1 MSVGELIAS
10 FRERVAPGHTP
21 VVAPQA
27 PGRPTAHKSIVINP
41 VDIETETV
49 VKPAL
54 GIGLVAL
61 DMDGTLLNFRE
72 AITARVHRAL
82 RAAIGHGVQIVL
94 ATARPPR
101 AVRFYHQSLG
111 LKTPIISQ
119 NGALVWDEKNRRP
132 IHHLSIQADLAKKV
146 IGFAR
151 KMFPNLLACVEII
164 DKQYAEESMKLPAES
179 SVSRRMFS
187 PEFICPI
194 DAFLRVP
201 ATRLLLQASAEE
213 LDYLEEAIQA
223 KFKGKFNFFR
233 SNPKLLQLTA
243 EMANKGYALELVAR
257 QFNIPQGQ
265 VMAIGDSHNDLHML
279 QWAGVGVAVA
289 NAHENIKSQA
299 DHTVPSNDSDGV
311 AVALEQFVLSPTKRS
326 RSWA

>member
-1 MSVGELIAS
+1 MSVGELIAA
-10 FRERVAPGHTP
+10 FRERVAPGSTPLIVPEPARRVTTPHT
-21 VVAPQA
+21 
-27 PGRPTAHKSIVINP
+27 IVINP
-41 VDIETETV
+41 VNIQEETP
-49 VKPAL
+49 VKTST

-72 AITARVHRAL
+72 AITARVHRVL
-82 RAAIGHGVQIVL
+82 RAAVGRGVHIVL

-132 IHHLSIQADLAKKV
+132 IHHLSINADLAKKV
-146 IGFAR
+146 INFAR
-151 KMFPNLLACVEII
+151 KMFPDLLACVEII

-179 SVSRRMFS
+179 STSRRMFS
-187 PEFICPI
+187 PEYICPI

-201 ATRLLLQASAEE
+201 ATRLLLQAAVAD
-213 LDYLEEAIQA
+213 LDHLEQAIQA
-223 KFKGKFNFFR
+223 KFPGKFNCFR

-243 EMANKGYALELVAR
+243 DIANKGYALEIVAR
-257 QFNIPQGQ
+257 QFNIPQRQ

-279 QWAGVGVAVA
+279 QWAGLGVAVA

-311 AVALEQFVLSPTKRS
+311 AVALEQFVLNPAKRS
-326 RSWA
+326 KSPA

>member
-1 MSVGELIAS
+1 MSVGALIAS
-10 FRERVAPGHTP
+10 FRERVAPGNTP
-21 VVAPQA
+21 LMAPEPA
-27 PGRPTAHKSIVINP
+27 RRPTTHQTIVIHP
-41 VDIETETV
+41 VDIPEPTAAKT
-49 VKPAL
+49 AA

-82 RAAIGHGVQIVL
+82 RAAIGRGVHIVL

-132 IHHLSIQADLAKKV
+132 IHHLSINADLAKKV
-146 IGFAR
+146 ITFAR
-151 KMFPNLLACVEII
+151 KMFPDLLACVEII
-164 DKQYAEESMKLPAES
+164 DKQYAEESMKLPPETS
-179 SVSRRMFS
+179 SSRRMFS

-201 ATRLLLQASAEE
+201 ATRLLLQASVAD
-213 LDYLEEAIQA
+213 LDHLEQAIQT
-223 KFKGKFNFFR
+223 KFPGKFNCFR

-243 EMANKGYALELVAR
+243 EIANKGYALEIVAR
-257 QFNIPQGQ
+257 QFNIPQNR

-279 QWAGVGVAVA
+279 QWAGLGVAVA

-311 AVALEQFVLSPTKRS
+311 AVALEQFVLNPTKRPKPIT
-326 RSWA
+326 